1 MDFMALDRGE
11 LLATFGGIL
20 LGISLALNWF
30 MLGDRHAILN
40 SCRGPNAPCTGWAS
54 LTMLRFLLLVTAVAP
69 VILAYIILRG
79 HALSWPRGELTAV
92 IAMAALAMTLFVGL
106 LDKPGSPRSEI
117 SLGTGW
123 WVALVADL
131 LIMTGAIWR
140 AKESGA
146 RRKPPG
152 VM

>member
-1 MDFMALDRGE
+1 MHFKELSRGE
-11 LLATFGGIL
+11 LLATIGGVL
-20 LGISLALNWF
+20 LLISLTLSWFALAN
-30 MLGDRHAILN
+30 RHAILN
-40 SCRGPNAPCTGWAS
+40 SCHGPNASCTGWAS
-54 LTMLRFLLLVTAVAP
+54 LSALRYILLVTAIAP
-69 VILAYIILRG
+69 AILAWIIIRG

-92 IAMAALAMTLFVGL
+92 IALSALAMTLFIGV

-117 SLGTGW
+117 SISTGW

-131 LIMTGAIWR
+131 LILFGSIWR

-146 RRKPPG
+146 KRKPPG